1 MALCRDT
8 STQVEQIVTG
18 NRRASSLYVALTMR
32 RGRIRWPRTI
42 KDFCESSPFRLWPNY
57 LPDIAAMEK
66 IRNRICHS
74 HDHIHRRF
82 FSLFP
87 FIDDQRRGLFD
98 SNGMLLCKLVFC
110 AKNARFFPP
119 PGEMSRNLIS
129 VALLR
134 RNSGGKGRGMILSM
148 VKGVRTPVRREA
160 TSLSRI
166 PIRRVSSCVHI
177 GKDSILR
184 DLRLGSAF

>member
-1 MALCRDT
+1 MALYQDT
-8 STQVEQIVTG
+8 STQVKQIVAG

-57 LPDIAAMEK
+57 LPDIAAMEN
-66 IRNRICHS
+66 IQNRICYS
-74 HDHIHRRF
+74 HDYIHRRRFF

-110 AKNARFFPP
+110 AKNARFFF
-119 PGEMSRNLIS
+119 
-129 VALLR
+129 LR
-134 RNSGGKGRGMILSM
+134 R
-148 VKGVRTPVRREA
+148 VK
-160 TSLSRI
+160 
-166 PIRRVSSCVHI
+166 
-177 GKDSILR
+177 
-184 DLRLGSAF
+184 

>member
-1 MALCRDT
+1 MESWSTYLEQLHKKIKHSRTKSAGNISFSRIWSHRKTNLFHLFSGKDWMALCRDT
-8 STQVEQIVTG
+8 STQVEQIVAG

-74 HDHIHRRF
+74 HDHIHRRRF

-110 AKNARFFPP
+110 AKNARFFSP

-129 VALLR
+129 AALLR
-134 RNSGGKGRGMILSM
+134 KL
-148 VKGVRTPVRREA
+148 K
-160 TSLSRI
+160 
-166 PIRRVSSCVHI
+166 
-177 GKDSILR
+177 
-184 DLRLGSAF
+184 